1 MISLFA
7 RSGRH
12 ESSPAVSC
20 CCNKTVSASG
30 GIFIQSFILPFLSC
44 PFLLLLIYAPDTLF
58 LSSDVSVFPP
68 SILCVH
74 SSLFFSFPLVSLSF
88 PQPSHSSLNIPQN
101 LPVPSLFLSLSLC
114 ARIGVG
120 ARVLVE
126 VRGLCEWPCERARAA
141 RTRRGVAKE
150 RVRRRGGGLDMAM
163 WMMFWCWLC
172 S

>member
-1 MISLFA
+1 MNHLPLFPA
-7 RSGRH
+7 AVIRLSQHPAAFSYRV
-12 ESSPAVSC
+12 SFSP
-20 CCNKTVSASG
+20 
-30 GIFIQSFILPFLSC
+30 FFSC
-44 PFLLLLIYAPDTLF
+44 PFLLLLIYTPDTLL

-74 SSLFFSFPLVSLSF
+74 SSLFFFFPPRFALIPPTLPLFSQHPAKS
-88 PQPSHSSLNIPQN
+88 PSAIS
-101 LPVPSLFLSLSLC
+101 LSLSLC

-126 VRGLCEWPCERARAA
+126 VRGLCEWPCERARAS